1 MALLLEYIINN
12 RYIFQSYFL
21 RCCQSSTICNSH
33 ILNLKILYSNSY
45 LFLESSETFV
55 TRDLSFDISSNSQHS
70 SCPTPKGLAQ
80 MTTYRT
86 VYWHTGL
93 LEKSPQDSLHVVSAN
108 GKRILNHEEA
118 LGRLPPRS
126 STRSRD
132 WSSRKLACACS
143 CERVL
148 R

>member
-1 MALLLEYIINN
+1 MALLKEYIITN
-12 RYIFQSYFL
+12 RYIFRSNFL
-21 RCCQSSTICNSH
+21 RCCQSSTICNSY

-45 LFLESSETFV
+45 LFLESCKTYV

-70 SCPTPKGLAQ
+70 SRPTPKGLAQ
-80 MTTYRT
+80 TTTYRT

-93 LEKSPQDSLHVVSAN
+93 LDKSPQDSLHVVSAN
-108 GKRILNHEEA
+108 GKRLLNHEEA
-118 LGRLPPRS
+118 LGDFYRGLQPEVG
-126 STRSRD
+126 TGHQE
-132 WSSRKLACACS
+132 CACS